1 MYLLDTNICI
11 YIIKKKP
18 LTVLKK
24 MHSKK
29 ITEIGISVITF
40 AELQFGVEKSLFKEK
55 NQFAL
60 NQFLAPLEVFPFDE
74 RAAVNYA
81 TIRVNLEKVGQPIGV
96 FDMMIAAHSL
106 SLEAIL
112 VTNNEKEF
120 SRVQDLK
127 IENWS

>member
-18 LTVLKK
+18 FTVLKK
-24 MHSKK
+24 LKTKK
-29 ITEIGISVITF
+29 ITEIGISVMTF
-40 AELQFGVEKSLFKEK
+40 AELQFGVEKSLAKER

-60 NQFLAPLEVFPFDE
+60 NQFLAPLEIFSFDAGTAIHYAKI
-74 RAAVNYA
+74 RAE
-81 TIRVNLEKVGQPIGV
+81 LEKAGKPIGT
-96 FDMMIAAHSL
+96 FDMMIAAHAL
-106 SLEAIL
+106 SLEATL

-120 SRVQDLK
+120 SRVRELK